1 MAGGE
6 RPATRAERGAAA
18 WRGRLRRAA
27 CGPHAPPPNG
37 TGRQWFQ
44 ALQFLVF
51 SGAVAWLVMRGAE
64 SLHYDWQWYR
74 VPQYFYTIY
83 EGEIYPGPLVRG
95 LLVTL
100 QITAWSLA
108 ASLVLGV
115 ATAFLR
121 LSGSVSGRIVAWGY
135 IEAIR
140 NTPLL
145 VQLYVLYFV
154 LAPVLGLDRFVA
166 GVLALALFEGAYI
179 AEIVRAGILAVPKEQ
194 SEAARA
200 LGLKPFHIQRLIVL
214 PQAFRIVLPA
224 ITSQVVSLIKNSAIV
239 SVIAISDLTTAGR
252 NIIADSFMSFEIWF
266 TVAAVYLALTVPMS
280 ALAGVVERRLK
291 LPGY

>member
-1 MAGGE
+1 MAMAGGE
-6 RPATRAERGAAA
+6 RPATRAERRGAAA
-18 WRGRLRRAA
+18 AA
-27 CGPHAPPPNG
+27 PYAPPPYA
-37 TGRQWFQ
+37 TRRYWFQ
-44 ALQFLVF
+44 ALQFLAF
-51 SGAVAWLVMRGAE
+51 SGAVVWLVVRGAE

-83 EGEIYPGPLVRG
+83 QGEVYPGPLVRG

-100 QITAWSLA
+100 QITALSLA

-115 ATAFLR
+115 VTAFLR

-135 IEAIR
+135 LEAIR

-166 GVLALALFEGAYI
+166 GVLSLALFEGAYI
-179 AEIVRAGILAVPKEQ
+179 SEIVRAGILAVPKEQ

-200 LGLKPFHIQRLIVL
+200 LGLKPFLIYRLIVL
-214 PQAFRIVLPA
+214 PQALRIVLPA
-224 ITSQVVSLIKNSAIV
+224 ITSQAVSLVKNSAIV